1 MAVDT
6 EEEHLRQLAFL
17 EFNLLRHFNE
27 SHLEGLRGAEISA
40 ENTVLWDLNGQPLL
54 HRHALIR
61 DDKGVG
67 FIDVG
72 VQRHSLALFQTASR
86 NTWDPDSLIARAE
99 TEAKRLLPERSFSA
113 ARFVCYSFPRVAV
126 QLLDGE
132 GAEVLMLSVG
142 SWAKVP
148 PARHREAGELIS
160 DFERWSF
167 LEEHAQA
174 GGKHIELRIGVLD
187 AFAFGL
193 TDGLRGELFGSV
205 GLSTEILP
213 PSVGYSGGE
222 TKCQMYL
229 IPQENDVWCVPAS
242 VQMTLRCF
250 NRQFRR
256 QSLVADALLQNGG
269 NPQEADPLQEP
280 TRVADAVAKLS
291 EGSLEITVQP
301 KPQFGDFQKQIE
313 DNGPVLCQ
321 ISGHMYVV
329 TGYKAITSLT
339 SVLSQTLLVYDP
351 EPPGQGSIGPV
362 SFAPDRYINNY
373 NIHRA
378 ATLIAKL
385 RRLKALPLRLF
396 RRLLGQL
403 DELHRS

>member
-132 GAEVLMLSVG
+132 GAEVLMLSV
-142 SWAKVP
+142 
-148 PARHREAGELIS
+148 
-160 DFERWSF
+160 
-167 LEEHAQA
+167 
-174 GGKHIELRIGVLD
+174 
-187 AFAFGL
+187 
-193 TDGLRGELFGSV
+193 
-205 GLSTEILP
+205 
-213 PSVGYSGGE
+213 
-222 TKCQMYL
+222 
-229 IPQENDVWCVPAS
+229 
-242 VQMTLRCF
+242 
-250 NRQFRR
+250 
-256 QSLVADALLQNGG
+256 
-269 NPQEADPLQEP
+269 
-280 TRVADAVAKLS
+280 
-291 EGSLEITVQP
+291 
-301 KPQFGDFQKQIE
+301 
-313 DNGPVLCQ
+313 
-321 ISGHMYVV
+321 
-329 TGYKAITSLT
+329 
-339 SVLSQTLLVYDP
+339 
-351 EPPGQGSIGPV
+351 
-362 SFAPDRYINNY
+362 
-373 NIHRA
+373 
-378 ATLIAKL
+378 
-385 RRLKALPLRLF
+385 ALPSTASWLFSMARSSRRSSRHSCIRSRLA
-396 RRLLGQL
+396 RTPA
-403 DELHRS
+403 HAT